1 MQSLHVGQVLAKL
14 KALPVHSNTKPKQSN
29 SSHTHTHTL
38 SHKGEGTACT
48 TLGTAHTHTPHLTE
62 AKALH
67 SCTALCQAAVKEL
80 HMCPTSG
87 KIEETTCTDSTSGQS
102 EGIERTH
109 THTHHTH
116 LAKVKD
122 LHAHPLH

>member
-1 MQSLHVGQVLAKL
+1 MH
-14 KALPVHSNTKPKQSN
+14 NTWN
-29 SSHTHTHTL
+29 
-38 SHKGEGTACT
+38 CT
-48 TLGTAHTHTPHLTE
+48 HTHTPHLTE

-102 EGIERTH
+102 EGIECTH